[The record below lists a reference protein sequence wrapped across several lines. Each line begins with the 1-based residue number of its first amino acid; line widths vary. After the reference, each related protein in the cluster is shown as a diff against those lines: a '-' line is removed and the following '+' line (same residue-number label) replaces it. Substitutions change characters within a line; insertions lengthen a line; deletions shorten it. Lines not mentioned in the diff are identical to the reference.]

1 MSRYAASTVSVHRR
15 TGSFAGLVLPTWGWY
30 SRPSHQCDVAAPW
43 EGGLAALGRKAECGG
58 ETSRGSKTAATAL
71 SFPLLA
77 IQLPPTFPRGHPTLG
92 PGGPATWATV
102 GGGVPVSGV
111 APQTSRQHPQRPS
124 PFSQPGGGWQP
135 RRQPVAL
142 GDNTGGPNRRRR
154 AAPGGVN
161 TFTELDGEA
170 VCVLKG
176 ERDRGGT
183 GVTGSGTGAT
193 GQGAT
198 GPDQQRQRMA
208 DMMAG
213 IRE

>member
-1 MSRYAASTVSVHRR
+1 M
-15 TGSFAGLVLPTWGWY
+15 
-30 SRPSHQCDVAAPW
+30 
-43 EGGLAALGRKAECGG
+43 
-58 ETSRGSKTAATAL
+58 
-71 SFPLLA
+71 
-77 IQLPPTFPRGHPTLG
+77 
-92 PGGPATWATV
+92 
-102 GGGVPVSGV
+102 
-111 APQTSRQHPQRPS
+111 
-124 PFSQPGGGWQP
+124 
-135 RRQPVAL
+135 
-142 GDNTGGPNRRRR
+142 
-154 AAPGGVN
+154 N